1 MTWPSQSTWSCSA
14 EQVGTQPVSPPLLVL
29 DSSSVVPVEVPAPLE
44 VVESSASVLALELPS
59 VSGTTAWVLLPVSM
73 VVGAPEVESSPV
85 GVPEVVLITSLAALL
100 ETSGSCA
107 VSPAG

>member
-1 MTWPSQSTWSCSA
+1 
-14 EQVGTQPVSPPLLVL
+14 
-29 DSSSVVPVEVPAPLE
+29 
-44 VVESSASVLALELPS
+44 VLALELPS